1 MQYSSAESLLICHN
15 PLWASAVN
23 RTNTF
28 VNVSAPCRCVH
39 CFLRDVYCLID
50 ISRCAYSFVPSQS
63 ASSLLLAASAPPQGG
78 GSLGRLVCS
87 AMTPRLARQ
96 QRLWLAA
103 MMLLTWLTGVP
114 VWQVLLLLAGQ
125 CLLQG
130 KLRRTA
136 LDHGGL
142 SGDFLGADIE
152 LAQLWFLLALL

>member
-63 ASSLLLAASAPPQGG
+63 ASSLLLFSLESSEVDRIQM
-78 GSLGRLVCS
+78 GSLRIALFSV
-87 AMTPRLARQ
+87 AREESE
-96 QRLWLAA
+96 
-103 MMLLTWLTGVP
+103 
-114 VWQVLLLLAGQ
+114 WQLSSLRYHLLLNSVDLFS
-125 CLLQG
+125 LQVG
-130 KLRRTA
+130 LEAVSHGRT
-136 LDHGGL
+136 
-142 SGDFLGADIE
+142 S
-152 LAQLWFLLALL
+152 W